1 MCLDIKYFTRL
12 ALALLVFFV
21 SPPSHAVTAAE
32 KMNTSPV
39 AEEQLF
45 FVDDDVV
52 SLAAPIADPL
62 EPLNRFFFAFND
74 TFYFCVLKPAS
85 QLYGS
90 LVPDLVRMGVRNFF
104 SNLLSPVRIVNN
116 VLQWKWKN
124 VELESAR
131 FFVNTTVGLFGVM
144 DIAEEE
150 MNIPPQSEDF
160 GQTLGVLG
168 FGPGI
173 YIHWPFL
180 GASSVRD
187 SFGYWVDTFFSPLWY
202 LYGSDSRTWLGA
214 TTLLVVN
221 DTTFTGQD
229 YEDFKEISFDPYL
242 AARDAYEQ
250 SRRTSILDRHGPRS
264 FAGGQGGVQ

>member
-1 MCLDIKYFTRL
+1 MRCFTRL
-12 ALALLVFFV
+12 MLAFLAFFV
-21 SPPSHAVTAAE
+21 FSLSRTVTAAE
-32 KMNTSPV
+32 KTTTAPV
-39 AEEQLF
+39 AGDQLF
-45 FVDDDVV
+45 FVDDDVASSV
-52 SLAAPIADPL
+52 TPLADPL
-62 EPLNRFFFAFND
+62 EPLNRVFFEFND
-74 TFYFCVLKPAS
+74 TFYFCVMKPAS
-85 QLYGS
+85 QVYGS
-90 LVPDLVRMGVRNFF
+90 LVPGMVRMGVRNFF

-124 VELESAR
+124 VELEWAR
-131 FFVNTTVGLFGVM
+131 FFVNSTIGLLGFM
-144 DIAEEE
+144 DPAEEE

-187 SFGYWVDTFFSPLWY
+187 SLGYWVDSFFSPLWY
-202 LYGSDSRTWLGA
+202 LYRSDPGAWLEA
-214 TTLLVVN
+214 TTLSQVN

-242 AARDAYEQ
+242 AVRNAYEQ
-250 SRRTSILDRHGPRS
+250 SRRTSILDRRGPDS
-264 FAGGQGGVQ
+264 PGLE

>member
-1 MCLDIKYFTRL
+1 MTLSLL
-12 ALALLVFFV
+12 AFFV
-21 SPPSHAVTAAE
+21 LFPSPSAPAAE
-32 KMNTSPV
+32 KMNTSLV
-39 AEEQLF
+39 AGEHSF

-52 SLAAPIADPL
+52 ALAAPLADPL
-62 EPLNRFFFAFND
+62 EPLNRVFFQFND
-74 TFYFCVLKPAS
+74 SFYFCILKPAS
-85 QLYGS
+85 QMYGS
-90 LVPDLVRMGVRNFF
+90 LVPDMLRLGVRNFF

-124 VELESAR
+124 VELESVR
-131 FFVNTTVGLFGVM
+131 FFVNSTIGLLGFM
-144 DIAEEE
+144 DPAEEE
-150 MNIPPQSEDF
+150 MNIPPQPEDF

-202 LYGSDSRTWLGA
+202 LYRSDPGVWLEA
-214 TTLLVVN
+214 TALYQVN
-221 DTTFTGQD
+221 NTTFTGQD

-242 AARDAYEQ
+242 AVRDAYEQ
-250 SRRTSILDRHGPRS
+250 SRRTSILDRHSPDS
-264 FAGGQGGVQ
+264 PAVGQGFVK